1 MTAYHLTPSPLELIL
16 TAALSCACQMD
27 AEAIQA
33 WPMIAGECRDLAN
46 TPREQCLFDVTDT
59 AMELADR
66 GIEPDPE
73 ALLSGWMDWEIEER
87 AIDILTA

>member
-1 MTAYHLTPSPLELIL
+1 MTAYHLTLSPLELV
-16 TAALSCACQMD
+16 LSASLSLACAMD
-27 AEAIQA
+27 AEAIA
-33 WPMIAGECRDLAN
+33 VWPSIAGECRDLAN

-66 GIEPDPE
+66 GHVPDPE
-73 ALLSGWMDWEIEER
+73 ALLSGWMSWEIEER

>member
-1 MTAYHLTPSPLELIL
+1 MTAYHLTLSPLELVL
-16 TAALSCACQMD
+16 TASLSLACAMD

-33 WPMIAGECRDLAN
+33 WPMIAGECRDLAT

-73 ALLSGWMDWEIEER
+73 ALLSGWMSWETEEYLMD
-87 AIDILTA
+87 AMTA

>member
-1 MTAYHLTPSPLELIL
+1 MTAYHLTLSPLELVL
-16 TAALSCACQMD
+16 TASLSLACAMD

-66 GIEPDPE
+66 GHVPDPL
-73 ALLSGWMDWEIEER
+73 ALLSGWIDWEIEER

>member
-1 MTAYHLTPSPLELIL
+1 MDTANLTPIELIL
-16 TAALSCACQMD
+16 TAALSQACAMD

-33 WPMIAGECRDLAN
+33 WPMLAGECRDLAN

-73 ALLSGWMDWEIEER
+73 ALLSGWMSWEIEER

>member
-1 MTAYHLTPSPLELIL
+1 MTAYHLTLSPLELVL
-16 TAALSCACQMD
+16 TASLSLACAMD

-46 TPREQCLFDVTDT
+46 TQREQCLFDVTDT

-66 GIEPDPE
+66 GHVPDPE
-73 ALLSGWMDWEIEER
+73 ALLSGWMSWEIEER

>member
-1 MTAYHLTPSPLELIL
+1 MATANLTPIELIL
-16 TAALSCACQMD
+16 TAALTCACRMD
-27 AEAIQA
+27 SEAIQA

-46 TPREQCLFDVTDT
+46 TPRETCLFDVTDV

-73 ALLSGWMDWEIEER
+73 ALLSGWMSWEIEER

>member
-1 MTAYHLTPSPLELIL
+1 MDTANLTPIELIL
-16 TAALSCACQMD
+16 TAALSQACAMD
-27 AEAIQA
+27 KESILA
-33 WPMIAGECRDLAN
+33 WPSIAGECRDLAN

-73 ALLSGWMDWEIEER
+73 ALLSGWMSWEIEER

>member
-1 MTAYHLTPSPLELIL
+1 MTALDSTLSPLELV
-16 TAALSCACQMD
+16 LSASLSLACAMD

-73 ALLSGWMDWEIEER
+73 ALLSGWMSWETEEYLMD
-87 AIDILTA
+87 AMTA

>member
-1 MTAYHLTPSPLELIL
+1 MATANLTPIELIL

-66 GIEPDPE
+66 GHVPDPE
-73 ALLSGWMDWEIEER
+73 ALLSGWMSWETEEYLMD
-87 AIDILTA
+87 AITA